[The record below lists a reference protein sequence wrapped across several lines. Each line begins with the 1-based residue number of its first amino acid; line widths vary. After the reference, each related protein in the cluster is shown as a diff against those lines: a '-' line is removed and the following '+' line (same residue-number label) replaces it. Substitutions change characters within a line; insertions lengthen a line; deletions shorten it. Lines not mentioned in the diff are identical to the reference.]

1 MKFNKT
7 MLSNALAVMTLCA
20 LSSQVH
26 AIPSISIDVVGAD
39 WTDLIGGTNINYID
53 TDLVA
58 GNEEIRWGVPT
69 TNNGGQSGYRFD
81 SAAPIAGIVLDTD
94 FTLGDF
100 THYNFPIQSGG
111 AITSAQ
117 LNLSVDLTIDGNP
130 LSEGPFTFSFLHT
143 ETPNSADP
151 CAEGGTNPC
160 PDLVG
165 ISSLTSSDTFLID
178 GVAYTIDLTGF
189 LLGDGTTVTEFL
201 TDEKETN
208 TAALLGVITLASV
221 PEPSVLALLGLGFI
235 SIFAVSRATKKKTL
249 V

>member
-1 MKFNKT
+1 MKFTKT
-7 MLSNALAVMTLCA
+7 KLVNSLAVMALCA

-26 AIPSISIDVVGAD
+26 AIPTISIDVVAAD
-39 WTDLIGGTNINYID
+39 WTNLIGGTNINYVD
-53 TDLVA
+53 TDGVA
-58 GNEEIRWGVPT
+58 GNEEIRWGEPL
-69 TNNGGQSGYRFD
+69 NDGQSGYRFD
-81 SAAPIAGIVLDTD
+81 SAAPISGIVIDTD

-100 THYNFPIQSGG
+100 THFNFPIKSGG

-117 LNLSVDLTIDGNP
+117 LDLSVDMTIDGNP

-208 TAALLGVITLASV
+208 TAELLGVITLASV

-235 SIFAVSRATKKKTL
+235 SIFGVSRAAKKKTL